1 MKGLRRAAA
10 FAPAS
15 VGNLGVGFDILGQS
29 MPAIGD
35 VVSVRRIDDPVVHIE
50 GIDGI
55 VTDLPVEAAL
65 NTAGFALI
73 RLRERARLPFGIAA
87 RIEKG
92 IPLKAGLG
100 GSAASAVAAVVA
112 ANALL
117 DEPFEPIELLKL
129 AVQGEAVAS
138 GSLHADNIA
147 PSLYGGLVLT
157 VGIDDPQIRRIPVPP
172 DVRCVVVHP
181 ELYVETREARRILK
195 RDCSLEDVV
204 WQTANLAGLITGC
217 FLNDLDLIRASFE
230 DVLIEPQR
238 RVLIRGFDA
247 VKQAARDAGALGC
260 SISGSGP
267 SVFAWTASDDARRAR
282 DAMVQAFEA
291 AGVRAKGWIAPV
303 ESRGAHLLEER
314 CAS

>member
-1 MKGLRRAAA
+1 MGSLEHAAA

-35 VVSVRRIDDPVVHIE
+35 IVSVRRLHEPVVRIE
-50 GIDGI
+50 SVTGI
-55 VTDLPVEAAL
+55 VTDLPRDAAA
-65 NTAGFALI
+65 NTAGMALI
-73 RLRERARLPFGIAA
+73 RMRESLALPFGFAA
-87 RIEKG
+87 SIEKG

-117 DEPFEPIELLKL
+117 DEPLEHRALLKL

-157 VGIDDPQIRRIPVPP
+157 VGIEEPHIRRIPVPAAI
-172 DVRCVVVHP
+172 RCVVVHP

-195 RDCSLEDVV
+195 PDCPLGDVV
-204 WQTANLAGLITGC
+204 WQTANLAGLIAGC
-217 FLNDLDLIRASFE
+217 FLDDLDLIRASLE

-247 VKQAARDAGALGC
+247 VKQAAREAGALGC

-267 SVFAWTASDDARRAR
+267 SVFAWTTAADAERTRVAMLRAF
-282 DAMVQAFEA
+282 DA
-291 AGVRAKGWIAPV
+291 AGVAAQGWIAPAEPV
-303 ESRGAHLLEER
+303 GAHLLVER
-314 CAS
+314 CDS

>member
-1 MKGLRRAAA
+1 MRGLGHAAA

-35 VVSVRRIDDPVVHIE
+35 VVSVRRIDEPVVRIE
-50 GIDGI
+50 AVEGV
-55 VTDLPVEAAL
+55 VTDLPLDAAA
-65 NTAGFALI
+65 NTAGVAL
-73 RLRERARLPFGIAA
+73 LRMRETLALPFGIAV

-117 DEPFEPIELLKL
+117 DAPLERIALLKL
-129 AVQGEAVAS
+129 AVQGEAIAS

-157 VGIDDPQIRRIPVPP
+157 VGIDEPQIRRIPVPAAI
-172 DVRCVVVHP
+172 RCVVVHP
-181 ELYVETREARRILK
+181 DLYVETREARRILK
-195 RDCSLEDVV
+195 PDCPLGDVV
-204 WQTANLAGLITGC
+204 WQTANLAGLIAGC
-217 FLNDLDLIRASFE
+217 FLDDLQLIRSSLE

-247 VKQAARDAGALGC
+247 VKKAARDAGALGC

-267 SVFAWTASDDARRAR
+267 AVFAWTAREDAERVR
-282 DAMVQAFEA
+282 DAMLRAFHI
-291 AGVRAKGWIAPV
+291 AGVAAQGWVAPV
-303 ESRGAHLLEER
+303 EPKGAHLLVER
-314 CAS
+314 CAT

>member
-1 MKGLRRAAA
+1 MQGLVRAAA

-15 VGNLGVGFDILGQS
+15 VGNLGVGFDILGQA
-29 MPAIGD
+29 MPALGD
-35 VVSVRRIDDPVVHIE
+35 VVEVRRIDEPVVRIE
-50 GIDGI
+50 HVGG
-55 VTDLPVEAAL
+55 VVNELPQDPQA
-65 NTAGFALI
+65 NTAGVALLA
-73 RLRERARLPFGIAA
+73 LRAQLDLPFGIAA

-117 DEPFEPIELLKL
+117 DAPLTPVELLKL
-129 AVQGEAVAS
+129 AVRGESAAS
-138 GSLHADNIA
+138 GSLHADNVA

-157 VGIDDPQIRRIPVPP
+157 VGIDEPEIRRIPVPA

-181 ELYVETREARRILK
+181 ALHVETREARRILAPTVPLA
-195 RDCSLEDVV
+195 DFV

-217 FLNDLDLIRASFE
+217 FLDDLALIRASLE
-230 DVLIEPQR
+230 DVIIEPQR

-247 VKQAARDAGALGC
+247 VKAAARAAGALGC

-267 SVFAWTASDDARRAR
+267 AVFAWTTQADAERTR
-282 DAMVQAFEA
+282 DAMVAAFA
-291 AGVRAKGWIAPV
+291 DAGVAAQAWIAPV
-303 ESRGAHLLEER
+303 EPRGAHLLPDR

>member
-1 MKGLRRAAA
+1 MSSLERAAA

-29 MPAIGD
+29 MAAIGD
-35 VVSVRRIDDPVVHIE
+35 IVSVRRIDEPTVRIEAVEGVVTE
-50 GIDGI
+50 
-55 VTDLPVEAAL
+55 LPLDAAA
-65 NTAGFALI
+65 NTAGVALL
-73 RLRERARLPFGIAA
+73 RLRESVGLRWGFSA

-117 DEPFEPIELLKL
+117 DEPLDPIALLKL
-129 AVQGEAVAS
+129 AVQGEAIAS

-157 VGIDDPQIRRIPVPP
+157 VGIDEPQIRRIPVPA
-172 DVRCVVVHP
+172 DVRCVLVHP

-195 RDCSLEDVV
+195 PVCPLEDVV

-217 FLNDLDLIRASFE
+217 FLDDIGLIRASLE

-238 RVLIRGFDA
+238 RGLIHGFDA
-247 VKQAARDAGALGC
+247 VKRAAREHGALGC

-267 SVFAWTASDDARRAR
+267 SVFAWTLSADAPRVR
-282 DAMVQAFEA
+282 DAMVQAFA
-291 AGVRAKGWIAPV
+291 GAGVAAQAWISSIEP
-303 ESRGAHLLEER
+303 RGAHLLVDR
-314 CAS
+314 CIS

>member
-1 MKGLRRAAA
+1 MSGLERAAA

-29 MPAIGD
+29 MSAIGD
-35 VVSVRRIDDPVVHIE
+35 IVSVRRIDEPMVRIEAIE
-50 GIDGI
+50 G
-55 VTDLPVEAAL
+55 VVKELPLDAAA
-65 NTAGFALI
+65 NTAGVALL
-73 RLRERARLPFGIAA
+73 RLREAAQVSFGFSV

-117 DEPFEPIELLKL
+117 DAPLDRVALLKL

-157 VGIDDPQIRRIPVPP
+157 VGIDEPQIRRIPVPS

-181 ELYVETREARRILK
+181 ALYVETREARRIL
-195 RDCSLEDVV
+195 RTTCALEDVV
-204 WQTANLAGLITGC
+204 WQSANLAGLITGC
-217 FLNDLDLIRASFE
+217 FLDDIGLIRASLE

-247 VKQAARDAGALGC
+247 VKQAARAAGALGC

-267 SVFAWTASDDARRAR
+267 SVFARVLSEDAQRAR
-282 DAMVQAFEA
+282 DDMLRAFADTGVAAQA
-291 AGVRAKGWIAPV
+291 WISSIEP
-303 ESRGAHLLEER
+303 RGAHLLVDR
-314 CAS
+314 CSS

>member
-1 MKGLRRAAA
+1 MKGLERAAA

-29 MPAIGD
+29 MAAIGD
-35 VVSVRRIDDPVVHIE
+35 VVSVRRIDEPTVRIE
-50 GIDGI
+50 GVEGV
-55 VTDLPVEAAL
+55 VTDLPLDAAA
-65 NTAGFALI
+65 NTAGVAL
-73 RLRERARLPFGIAA
+73 LRMREALALPFGIAA

-112 ANALL
+112 ANGLL
-117 DEPFEPIELLKL
+117 DETLDEVTLLKL

-138 GSLHADNIA
+138 GSLHADNVA

-157 VGIDDPQIRRIPVPP
+157 VGIDEPHIRRIPVPSQI
-172 DVRCVVVHP
+172 RCVVVHP
-181 ELYVETREARRILK
+181 DLHVETREARRIL
-195 RDCSLEDVV
+195 RPTCPLEDVV
-204 WQTANLAGLITGC
+204 WQTANLSGLITGC
-217 FLNDLDLIRASFE
+217 FLDDVELIRASLE

-238 RVLIRGFDA
+238 RGLIRGFDE
-247 VKQAARDAGALGC
+247 VKRAARDAGALGC

-267 SVFAWTASDDARRAR
+267 SVFAWTLGTDAKRVR
-282 DAMVQAFEA
+282 DEMVTAFAA
-291 AGVRAKGWIAPV
+291 AGVEAQAWMSAIEP
-303 ESRGAHLLEER
+303 RGARLLGER